1 MSSTRPLP
9 ILVLCILGVF
19 LTVAI
24 GANEKPNVLVI
35 LADDLG
41 YSDVGFQGGEIE
53 TPHLD
58 RLADN
63 GLVFSQFYNALGA
76 AQRGRVS

>member
-24 GANEKPNVLVI
+24 GANEKPNLIVI

-41 YSDVGFQGGEIE
+41 YSDVGFQGG
-53 TPHLD
+53 D
-58 RLADN
+58 
-63 GLVFSQFYNALGA
+63 
-76 AQRGRVS
+76 